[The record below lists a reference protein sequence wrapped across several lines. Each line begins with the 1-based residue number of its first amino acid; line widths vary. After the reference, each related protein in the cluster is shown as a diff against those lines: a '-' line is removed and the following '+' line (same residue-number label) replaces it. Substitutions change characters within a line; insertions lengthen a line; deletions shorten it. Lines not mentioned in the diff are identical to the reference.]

1 MRFDAVI
8 TILTRCLD
16 GLLKLH
22 KVRCF
27 CREVLEASNGLQ
39 LKVRLGIARRHLGL
53 LQAIL
58 QVPVDDWEDP
68 MVAIVRGGVFQ
79 G

>member
-16 GLLKLH
+16 GFLKLH

-27 CREVLEASNGLQ
+27 CREVAEVSTGFQ
-39 LKVRLGIARRHLGL
+39 LKVRLGIARRHLNL
-53 LQAIL
+53 LQAR
-58 QVPVDDWEDP
+58 QQGPVDDWGGP
-68 MVAIVRGGVFQ
+68 MEAIVRGGVFQ
-79 G
+79 D